1 MNLQGFV
8 ISILLVSGLGN
19 IIASATAGLCSETCC
34 ELQKSSSWS
43 GFSGQGWKN
52 ASLVLFLSAVWG
64 VWSIGQRPGKVRLPH
79 PVR

>member
-1 MNLQGFV
+1 MNLQGSV
-8 ISILLVSGLGN
+8 IYILLGFGPGN
-19 IIASATAGLCSETCC
+19 TIASARAGLRSETCC

-52 ASLVLFLSAVWG
+52 ASLVFFLGAGWK
-64 VWSIGQRPGKVRLPH
+64 VWSIGQRPGKVRLPP